1 MILERAELK
10 NYRSHRDTTLE
21 LPLAC
26 VISGP
31 VGSGK
36 SAIQESFRLA
46 AFGETDSKDPRGH
59 IGLGADRCR
68 VLWQF
73 RTLDGR
79 RYRIVLSQSVF
90 GDRVKSDL
98 QLAIG
103 QNGTWTP
110 IAGKSIA
117 DTRTKIIEILGC
129 DYDTITSSAIC
140 PQGLSS
146 KFTQP
151 PKVYIDGR
159 YYEGRAARLMIFAQ
173 AEGLGVW
180 EERRKAAVKAAGAI
194 ETQAALLERQSA
206 SGVMAVGALNAARS
220 GRQRAESEVEISA
233 RQIGEAEG
241 ILVGV
246 RRDIRALTSR
256 IAETMATAE
265 AYRAEVATLAN
276 DEGHLLA
283 KRTKA
288 DRYRE
293 ILAHRVEIE
302 AKAAESETLKAQA
315 EAAGQELAGIEAQ
328 IESLI
333 AQQAPAQ
340 DRLRVLRARVAML
353 NDRLLDTRRRLTAQE
368 TLERSVEQ
376 LQSARADR
384 ETRTATLHALDDH
397 LTAAQA
403 RREEVARNHVTAE
416 QERGRILGEEKR
428 IQAETAGLLP
438 LIRGH
443 ESRVAVLGT
452 VPCIGVGDLPG
463 RCPLLAEANLSDGK
477 LTELRTKL
485 LTLQAWTRPSL
496 PELEPTGRLD
506 AELLRIRQEKS
517 QEQEALKALEGAI
530 SRLTPAEAELASLA
544 VLAEELP
551 KTEEDLRVAGFDESV
566 LVCSIAEVGR
576 GIGAGRER
584 AGGIQ
589 KRIADLDETIG
600 ALSRWASV
608 LPELAIAEVEMV
620 VLVPEIARLEERIAG
635 LRERTGL
642 AVKMAEAVR
651 SDQANLRTL
660 QAEENGRVL
669 DLASFRQAERTAA
682 QALADATAEIRRLEA
697 VVTEGEKVT
706 ADAKELRTRHTK
718 LTTLALAYKQIP
730 IMILETQAVPQV
742 ELEANRILAKISRN
756 GMRTELRTLRE
767 VKSRDELADG
777 LDIIITDRRGQ
788 RSYEDF
794 SGGQKWHIDLAYRVA
809 LSRRQ
814 SHRSGGGIGCLYI
827 DEGFGTQDS
836 GSLETVVQAL
846 RDLSSE
852 IPQLL
857 VTSHVEA
864 LKETFPV
871 RVEVSGGPEASV
883 VRVVGG

>member
-1 MILERAELK
+1 MILERVELK
-10 NYRSHRDTTLE
+10 NYRSHRDTKLD

-36 SAIQESFRLA
+36 SSLQESFRLA

-68 VLWQF
+68 ILWQF

-79 RYRIVLSQSVF
+79 RYRIILSQSVL

-98 QLAIG
+98 QLAAG
-103 QNGTWTP
+103 KNGGWTP
-110 IAGKSIA
+110 ITGKTIA
-117 DTRTKIIEILGC
+117 ETRAKIIEILGC

-180 EERRKAAVKAAGAI
+180 EERRKAAVKVAGVVEAQAGLLEKQAVMVGVAGA
-194 ETQAALLERQSA
+194 ALDPERQS
-206 SGVMAVGALNAARS
+206 
-220 GRQRAESEVEISA
+220 RQRAEAAIEQSA
-233 RQIGEAEG
+233 RKIGEVEG
-241 ILVGV
+241 ILTGI
-246 RRDIRALTSR
+246 RQDIQALTSR
-256 IAETMATAE
+256 IAETTATAD
-265 AYRAEVATLAN
+265 AYRAEVVTLAD
-276 DEGHLLA
+276 DESHLLA

-293 ILAHRVEIE
+293 ILAHRTEIE

-333 AQQAPAQ
+333 AQQTPAQ

-368 TLERSVEQ
+368 TLEGAVEQ

-384 ETRTATLHALDDH
+384 ETRAATLHTLDEQ
-397 LTAAQA
+397 LTATQA
-403 RREEVARNHVTAE
+403 RRDEVARSHVTAE

-428 IQAETAGLLP
+428 IQAETVGLLP

-443 ESRVAVLGT
+443 EGRVAVLGT

-463 RCPLLAEANLSDGK
+463 RCPLLADANLSEGQ
-477 LTELRTKL
+477 LAELRPKL
-485 LTLQAWTRPSL
+485 KGFQAWVRPAL
-496 PELEPTGRLD
+496 PVLEPTGTLD
-506 AELLRIRQEKS
+506 AELLGLRQEKVR
-517 QEQEALKALEGAI
+517 EQEGLKALDGVI

-551 KTEEDLRVAGFDESV
+551 KTEEDVRVAGFDESV
-566 LVCSIAEVGR
+566 LACSIGEVGR
-576 GIGAGRER
+576 GIEVGRKR
-584 AGGIQ
+584 AAEIRGHL
-589 KRIADLDETIG
+589 ADLDESIA
-600 ALSRWASV
+600 ALARWASV
-608 LPELAIAEVEMV
+608 LPELAIAEVEMAT
-620 VLVPEIARLEERIAG
+620 LVPEIARLEDRIAG
-635 LRERTGL
+635 LRERAAMAKTITDGL
-642 AVKMAEAVR
+642 KTEG
-651 SDQANLRTL
+651 ANLRRL
-660 QAEENGRVL
+660 QQEENGHIL
-669 DLASFRQAERTAA
+669 DLASLRQAERSATQAHANAA
-682 QALADATAEIRRLEA
+682 AEIRRLEA
-697 VVTEGEKVT
+697 VVAETEKAAEE
-706 ADAKELRTRHTK
+706 AKELRTRHAK

-742 ELEANRILAKISRN
+742 ELEANRILARISRN

-777 LDIIITDRRGQ
+777 LEIIITDRRGQ
-788 RSYEDF
+788 RSYEDY
-794 SGGQKWHIDLAYRVA
+794 SGGQKFQVDLAYRVA

-814 SHRSGGGIGCLYI
+814 SHRSGGGIGCLWI

-836 GSLETVVQAL
+836 GSLETVIQAL
-846 RDLSSE
+846 RDLSGE

-883 VRVVGG
+883 VRVIGG